1 MALPFPVTGMVFR
14 DFARKT
20 LGVAIAVSSLGA
32 AGCAVGGSPVE
43 PGSLSADP
51 STIAAAVTACVDQV
65 NALRASVGASPLSR
79 STRIDAFSAEAAQVD
94 GEAHQAHKHFLATNG
109 GEGTA
114 VAENMI
120 PWWKVSDYGSVQNVV
135 RKGLQTMW
143 DEGPSGYHYVNMRGP
158 YSEMGCGIAVINGEV
173 TVSQDFR

>member
-1 MALPFPVTGMVFR
+1 MVLR
-14 DFARKT
+14 DYAHRT
-20 LGVAIAVSSLGA
+20 VGVAIALLSLGA

-43 PGSLSADP
+43 PGSLAADP
-51 STIAAAVTACVDQV
+51 ATITAAVTACVDQV
-65 NALRASVGASPLSR
+65 NALRASVGEAPLSR
-79 STRIDAFSAEAAQVD
+79 SSRIDAFSAEAAQVD

-120 PWWKVSDYGSVQNVV
+120 PWWKVSDYGSIQNVV

-143 DEGPSGYHYVNMRGP
+143 GEGPSGYHYVNMRGP